1 MAEDDFTRYKK
12 ALDKETKVGTWVRRK
27 SKHPEPCKPCY
38 LPLLAAWYQ
47 EELREKK
54 QVGLADIIEMAK
66 QEPNMDEKS
75 FAKILD
81 SIREDTCEVEPEICQ
96 RLTEFNLAM
105 FESEEKGGEVDAT
118 SKPNAKD
125 APRG

>member
-1 MAEDDFTRYKK
+1 MAEDGFTRYKK
-12 ALDKETKVGTWVRRK
+12 ALAKETKVGTWLRRK

-47 EELREKK
+47 DELREKK

-81 SIREDTCEVEPEICQ
+81 SIRGDICEIDTGTCQ

-118 SKPNAKD
+118 SKSNAKNS
-125 APRG
+125 PRR

>member
-1 MAEDDFTRYKK
+1 MAEDDFARYQK
-12 ALDKETKVGTWVRRK
+12 ALDKETKVEPWLRRK
-27 SKHPEPCKPCY
+27 SKNPNPCKPCY

-47 EELREKK
+47 DELREK
-54 QVGLADIIEMAK
+54 QQAGLVDIIEMAK

-81 SIREDTCEVEPEICQ
+81 SIRDDICEIEPETCQ

-105 FESEEKGGEVDAT
+105 IESEEKGGEVDAT
-118 SKPNAKD
+118 SKPYPKD
-125 APRG
+125 TLGR

>member
-1 MAEDDFTRYKK
+1 MTEDGFTRYKK
-12 ALDKETKVGTWVRRK
+12 ALAKETKVGTWLRRK

-47 EELREKK
+47 DELREKK

-81 SIREDTCEVEPEICQ
+81 SIRDDICEVDTGTCQ
-96 RLTEFNLAM
+96 RLTEFNLSM

-118 SKPNAKD
+118 SKPDAKD
-125 APRG
+125 APRS

>member
-1 MAEDDFTRYKK
+1 
-12 ALDKETKVGTWVRRK
+12 
-27 SKHPEPCKPCY
+27 
-38 LPLLAAWYQ
+38 
-47 EELREKK
+47 
-54 QVGLADIIEMAK
+54 
-66 QEPNMDEKS
+66 MDEKS

-81 SIREDTCEVEPEICQ
+81 SIRDDICEVEPDICQ

-125 APRG
+125 APRS

>member
-1 MAEDDFTRYKK
+1 MAENGFTRYQK
-12 ALDKETKVGTWVRRK
+12 ALDKETKVGTWLKRK
-27 SKHPEPCKPCY
+27 SKHPELCKPCY

-47 EELREKK
+47 EELKEKK

-75 FAKILD
+75 FVKILD
-81 SIREDTCEVEPEICQ
+81 SIRDDICEVEPDICQ

-105 FESEEKGGEVDAT
+105 FESEKKGGEVDAT
-118 SKPNAKD
+118 SKPNAKNKS
-125 APRG
+125 RG